1 MGITKQYTI
10 VGMECRCVIELIWTH
25 THTHFFPRFLEIKL
39 EIEVITNMHA
49 STSCINTCKRH
60 MYYRETTQHANCCKT
75 LSMSMATAPPT
86 AKKLYLIIGNNCIL
100 SYIFSRSTHHHQQ
113 RHLPSAHHPTDR
125 RRRRQQAVTGR
136 CQRLCHVLFIVV
148 VVAAFLFFLLFFLL
162 SHFVSQWIC
171 PTRTRRTRCCCCLSL
186 SANIHHS
193 ALTHHT
199 VAPRWARAHTMRRSR
214 CQWG

>member
-1 MGITKQYTI
+1 MFINGDYETVYDCRY
-10 VGMECRCVIELIWTH
+10 GMPVCHWTDLNIHTH
-25 THTHFFPRFLEIKL
+25 THTHFFPRFLEIEL

-125 RRRRQQAVTGR
+125 RRRRRQQAVTGR

-148 VVAAFLFFLLFFLL
+148 VVAAFLFFSSFFCSLILFLNEFAPHARDARVAVVAFL
-162 SHFVSQWIC
+162 FQQ
-171 PTRTRRTRCCCCLSL
+171 TFTT
-186 SANIHHS
+186 
-193 ALTHHT
+193 
-199 VAPRWARAHTMRRSR
+199 AR
-214 CQWG
+214 